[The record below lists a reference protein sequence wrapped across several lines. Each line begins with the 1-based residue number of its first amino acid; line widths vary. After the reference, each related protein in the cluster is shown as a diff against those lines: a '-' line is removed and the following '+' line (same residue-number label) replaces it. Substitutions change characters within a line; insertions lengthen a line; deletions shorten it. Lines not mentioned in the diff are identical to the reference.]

1 MRSLFTHFDVHPWE
15 LFVRTITIYFVVVV
29 FLRLAGKKQFG
40 QMGPTEFVAVLLL
53 SNAVQNAMVGADNSL
68 LGGVVCAGALVL
80 TSRFVSWATFKSGRT
95 RAMLEGTPTVLVQN
109 GKIIQ
114 ANLDREL
121 LTRGDLVK
129 MLRQQGI
136 DRIEDAYLAVLD
148 PECNLTV
155 ARHPVDAST
164 KSTSTPPSLST
175 SSSPPPSTPTSA

>member
-1 MRSLFTHFDVHPWE
+1 MSSLFTHFDVHPWE
-15 LFVRTITIYFVVVV
+15 LFVRTITIYFVVVL

-53 SNAVQNAMVGADNSL
+53 SNAVQSAMVGSDNSL

-95 RAMLEGTPTVLVQN
+95 RALLEGTPTVLVQN

-148 PECNLTV
+148 PECNLSV
-155 ARHPVDAST
+155 ARHPVESAGT
-164 KSTSTPPSLST
+164 ITSAPPSVPA
-175 SSSPPPSTPTSA
+175 SSSPPASTPTSA

>member
-1 MRSLFTHFDVHPWE
+1 MSSLFTHFDVHPWE

-95 RAMLEGTPTVLVQN
+95 RALLEGTPNQCLACGN
-109 GKIIQ
+109 KSRRPFRI
-114 ANLDREL
+114 ANAAAASEGSRPKACSSDRQTRCSAASKKPDVPEL
-121 LTRGDLVK
+121 YR
-129 MLRQQGI
+129 
-136 DRIEDAYLAVLD
+136 
-148 PECNLTV
+148 
-155 ARHPVDAST
+155 S
-164 KSTSTPPSLST
+164 
-175 SSSPPPSTPTSA
+175 